1 MTRAFWRSFA
11 GYNALLLSV
20 GAVALFT
27 IVSAAFV
34 YSGRAQREASE
45 ALRAARVDRLVLEVI
60 ADLLDAETAQRG
72 FIITNTESYLEPYA
86 SALVD
91 FERDAAELRLRASE
105 IDAGRAIP
113 AAAVEEMLGEG
124 RRKMDLVKSN
134 LAEVRAGRLDD
145 TRLVIASDRGK
156 AIMDAVRAKGAAIR
170 DVAAAHRIASAARM
184 REASATLT
192 TLITL
197 GVAMIVVLAIGA
209 AAFLRRHMREL
220 EATRRDLIEANED
233 LEERVGER
241 TRGVLRANEELQRYA
256 YIVSHDLRAPLV
268 NIMGFTAEL
277 ETATAALRAH
287 LEQVGGDRSDPVV
300 AQAFQAA
307 EEDIPEALG
316 FIRTSMHRMDALI
329 NEILKLSR
337 AGRRL
342 LEPQSLDVQALVEDC
357 IAAIRQRFDEVE
369 AEVTIEGRLPA
380 IVSDRAGLE
389 QIFTNLLDNAAKYL
403 VAERPGRIVVR
414 GRIERADAIFEVED
428 NGRGVAE
435 GDRERI
441 FELFRRAG
449 PQDRPG
455 EGIGLAHTRAMAR
468 RLGGDVTVSSDGVGG
483 TVFRVVVAKDLAL
496 RIRRGE
502 T

>member
-1 MTRAFWRSFA
+1 MKRAFWRSFA
-11 GYNALLLSV
+11 GYNAVLLSV
-20 GAVALFT
+20 GAVALLT

-34 YSGRAQREASE
+34 YSGRAQREAGD
-45 ALRAARVDRLVLEVI
+45 ALKAARVDRLVLEVI
-60 ADLLDAETAQRG
+60 SDLVDAETAQRG
-72 FIITNTESYLEPYA
+72 FIITRTASYLAPYETTLA
-86 SALVD
+86 E
-91 FERDAAELRLRASE
+91 FERHVAELRLRAGE
-105 IDAGRAIP
+105 IDEGRAIP
-113 AAAVEEMLGEG
+113 EAAIDELVTLG
-124 RRKMDLVKSN
+124 RRKMELVKTN
-134 LAEVRAGRLDD
+134 LAEVEAGHLDE
-145 TRLVIASDRGK
+145 TRVVIASDQGK
-156 AIMDAVRAKGAAIR
+156 LIMDAVRGKGAAVREI
-170 DVAAAHRIASAARM
+170 ASAHRIRSAERM

-192 TLITL
+192 TLISL
-197 GVAMIVVLAIGA
+197 GVAMIVVLAVGA
-209 AAFLRRHMREL
+209 AAFIRRHMRDL
-220 EATRRDLIEANED
+220 EAARRDLIEANED
-233 LEERVGER
+233 LEQRVGER

-277 ETATAALRAH
+277 ETATATLRAFVDRH
-287 LEQVGGDRSDPVV
+287 GGDRSDPVV
-300 AQAFQAA
+300 AQAHIAA
-307 EEDIPEALG
+307 EEDVPEALG
-316 FIRTSMHRMDALI
+316 FIRTSMTRMDGLI

-342 LEPQSLDVQALVEDC
+342 LEPESLDTRDLVEGC
-357 IAAIRQRFDEVE
+357 VAAIRQRFDEVE
-369 AEVTIEGRLPA
+369 AEVTIEGQLPT

-389 QIFTNLLDNAAKYL
+389 QIFTNLLDNEAKYL
-403 VAERPGRIVVR
+403 VVGRPGRIVVR

-435 GDRERI
+435 ADRERI

-468 RLGGDVTVSSDGVGG
+468 RLGGDVTVSSDGANG
-483 TVFRVVVAKDLAL
+483 TMFRVVVAKDLAL

>member
-27 IVSAAFV
+27 IVSAAFL
-34 YSGRAQREASE
+34 YSGRAQREAGD
-45 ALRAARVDRLVLEVI
+45 ALKAARVDRLVLEVVS
-60 ADLLDAETAQRG
+60 DLVDAETAQRG
-72 FIITNTESYLEPYA
+72 FIITGNETYLQPYETTL
-86 SALVD
+86 SE
-91 FERDAAELRLRASE
+91 FERHAADLRLRAAE
-105 IDAGRAIP
+105 IDEGRAIP
-113 AAAVEEMLGEG
+113 AAAIDRLLALG
-124 RRKMDLVKSN
+124 RRKMELVKTN
-134 LAEVRAGRLDD
+134 LAEVRAGRLDE
-145 TRLVIASDRGK
+145 TRVVIASDQGK
-156 AIMDAVRAKGAAIR
+156 TIMDAVRAEAAGIR
-170 DVAAAHRIASAARM
+170 EIASSSRIRGAERM
-184 REASATLT
+184 REASSTLT
-192 TLITL
+192 TLISL
-197 GVAMIVVLAIGA
+197 GVAMIAVLTLGA
-209 AAFLRRHMREL
+209 AAFVRRHMRDL
-220 EATRRDLIEANED
+220 EAARRDLIEANED
-233 LEERVGER
+233 LETRVGER
-241 TRGVLRANEELQRYA
+241 TRGVLRANDELQRYA

-277 ETATAALRAH
+277 ETATATLRAFV
-287 LEQVGGDRSDPVV
+287 ERTGGDRSDPVV
-300 AQAFQAA
+300 AQAHMAA
-307 EEDIPEALG
+307 DEDIPEALG
-316 FIRTSMHRMDALI
+316 FIRSSMHRMDGLI

-342 LEPQSLDVQALVEDC
+342 LEPESLDVQELVEGC

-369 AEVTIEGRLPA
+369 AQVVIEGRLPT

-403 VAERPGRIVVR
+403 VVGRPGRILVR
-414 GRIERADAIFEVED
+414 GRIERSDAVFEVED

-435 GDRERI
+435 ADRERI

-455 EGIGLAHTRAMAR
+455 DGIGLAHTRAMAR
-468 RLGGDVTVSSDGVGG
+468 RLGGDVTVSSDGASG

-496 RIRRGE
+496 RMRRGE

>member
-11 GYNALLLSV
+11 GYNAILLSV

-34 YSGRAQREASE
+34 YSGRAQYEAGE
-45 ALRAARVDRLVLEVI
+45 ALKAARVDRLVLEVVS
-60 ADLLDAETAQRG
+60 DLVDAETAQRG
-72 FIITNTESYLEPYA
+72 FIITRTESYLEPYE

-91 FERDAAELRLRASE
+91 FERDGADLRLRSGE
-105 IDAGRAIP
+105 VDEGRAIP
-113 AAAVEEMLGEG
+113 PAAVEELLELG
-124 RRKMDLVKSN
+124 RSKMDLVKHN
-134 LAEVRAGRLDD
+134 LQEVRAGRLDD
-145 TRLVIASDRGK
+145 TRVVIASDRGK
-156 AIMDAVRAKGAAIR
+156 TIMDEVRTKATAVRDI
-170 DVAAAHRIASAARM
+170 AAAHRVRSAEQM
-184 REASATLT
+184 RRASATLT
-192 TLITL
+192 TLISL

-209 AAFLRRHMREL
+209 AAFVRRHMRDL
-220 EATRRDLIEANED
+220 EAARRDLIEANED
-233 LEERVGER
+233 LEVRVVER
-241 TRGVLRANEELQRYA
+241 TNGVLRANEELQRYA

-277 ETATAALRAH
+277 ESATATLRAH
-287 LEQVGGDRSDPVV
+287 LEQFGGDRSDPLV
-300 AQAFQAA
+300 ARAHLAA

-316 FIRTSMHRMDALI
+316 FIRTSTNRMDGLI

-342 LEPQSLDVQALVEDC
+342 LEPESLDVQALVADC

-369 AEVTIEGRLPA
+369 AEVVIEGRLPTV
-380 IVSDRAGLE
+380 VSDRAGLE

-403 VAERPGRIVVR
+403 VAGRPGRILVR
-414 GRIERADAIFEVED
+414 GRIERADAVFEVED
-428 NGRGVAE
+428 NGRGVADA
-435 GDRERI
+435 DRERI

-468 RLGGDVTVSSDGVGG
+468 RLGGDVTVSSDGTSG

-496 RIRRGE
+496 RMRRGE

>member
-1 MTRAFWRSFA
+1 VTRAFWRSFA
-11 GYNALLLSV
+11 AYNALLLSV

-34 YSGRAQREASE
+34 FSGHSQREAGE
-45 ALRAARVDRLVLEVI
+45 ALKAARVDRLVLEVVS
-60 ADLLDAETAQRG
+60 DVVDAETAQRG
-72 FIITNTESYLEPYA
+72 FIITHTESYLQPYEA
-86 SALVD
+86 ARVD
-91 FERDAAELRLRASE
+91 FERDAAQLRLRAGE
-105 IDAGRAIP
+105 IGDGRAVP
-113 AAAVEEMLGEG
+113 TAAVDELIELG
-124 RRKMDLVKSN
+124 RRKMKLVEKN
-134 LAEVRAGRLDD
+134 LAEVRAGRLDE
-145 TRLVIASDRGK
+145 TRVVIASDLGK
-156 AIMDAVRAKGAAIR
+156 SLMDEIRAKATVLR
-170 DVAAAHRIASAARM
+170 DIAAAHRIASADRM
-184 REASATLT
+184 RQAAATLT
-192 TLITL
+192 TLISL
-197 GVAMIVVLAIGA
+197 GVAMIAVLTLGA
-209 AAFLRRHMREL
+209 AAFVRRHMRDL
-220 EATRRDLIEANED
+220 EAARRDLIEANED
-233 LEERVGER
+233 LEARVVER

-277 ETATAALRAH
+277 ETATATLRAH
-287 LEQVGGDRSDPVV
+287 LDRFGGDRSDPLV
-300 AQAFQAA
+300 AQAHMAA

-316 FIRTSMHRMDALI
+316 FIRSSMNRMDGLI

-342 LEPQSLDVQALVEDC
+342 LEPESLDTHALVEGC

-369 AEVTIEGRLPA
+369 AEVTLEGRLPT
-380 IVSDRAGLE
+380 IVSDRVGLE

-403 VAERPGRIVVR
+403 VVDRPGRIVVR
-414 GRIERADAIFEVED
+414 GRIERADAVFEVED

-435 GDRERI
+435 ADRERI

-468 RLGGDVTVSSDGVGG
+468 RLGGDVTVSSDGASG

-496 RIRRGE
+496 RMRRGE

>member
-34 YSGRAQREASE
+34 YSGRAQLEAGE
-45 ALRAARVDRLVLEVI
+45 ALKAARIDRLLLEVVS
-60 ADLLDAETAQRG
+60 DLVDAETAQRG
-72 FIITNTESYLEPYA
+72 FIITRSESYLRPYETT
-86 SALVD
+86 LD
-91 FERDAAELRLRASE
+91 EFERHAAELRLRANE
-105 IDAGRAIP
+105 IDEGRAIP
-113 AAAVEEMLGEG
+113 PTMVDEVIDLG
-124 RRKMDLVKSN
+124 RRKMDLVKRN
-134 LAEVRAGRLDD
+134 LAEVRAGRLDE
-145 TRLVIASDRGK
+145 TRVVIASDLGK
-156 AIMDAVRAKGAAIR
+156 AIMDEVRAK
-170 DVAAAHRIASAARM
+170 AAALREIATSHRIRSAERM
-184 REASATLT
+184 RQASATLT
-192 TLITL
+192 TLISL
-197 GVAMIVVLAIGA
+197 GVAMIVVLAVGA
-209 AAFLRRHMREL
+209 AAFIRRHMRDL
-220 EATRRDLIEANED
+220 EAARRDLIEANED
-233 LEERVGER
+233 LEQRVGER

-277 ETATAALRAH
+277 ETATATLRTFV
-287 LEQVGGDRSDPVV
+287 ERFGGDRSDPVV
-300 AQAFQAA
+300 AQAHIAA

-316 FIRTSMHRMDALI
+316 FIRTSMNRMDGLI

-342 LEPQSLDVQALVEDC
+342 LEPESLDVHTLVETC
-357 IAAIRQRFDEVE
+357 VAAIRQRFDEVE
-369 AEVTIEGRLPA
+369 AEVSIEGRLPT

-403 VAERPGRIVVR
+403 VVGRPGRIVVR
-414 GRIERADAIFEVED
+414 GRIERADAVFEVED

-435 GDRERI
+435 ADRERI

-468 RLGGDVTVSSDGVGG
+468 RLGGDVTVSSDGASG